1 MGYVNDVQ
9 LAHFVSPFSCGYSA
23 GTWAADY
30 DTEVIK
36 YVRTAADAEFDVVIP
51 IELPGSEALNQG
63 AKITSIDIW
72 YVIGTAAADNFTG
85 PAMAKMTLAAT
96 GVAVTGASVTVTMDT
111 GHDSAAECKAT
122 GSHKM
127 TVTPAT
133 EFYLEDDYAYY
144 IKFTVDAAATTV
156 FSLIGAQINYEL
168 RL

>member
-1 MGYVNDVQ
+1 MGYVNDVS
-9 LAHFVSPFSCGYSA
+9 LVHFISPFRCGYSA

-36 YVRTAADAEFDVVIP
+36 NIRTAADAEFDVVIP
-51 IELPGSEALNQG
+51 IELPGSEAVNQG

-72 YVIGTAAADNFTG
+72 YTIATAAADNFTG
-85 PAMAKMTLAAT
+85 PVMSKMTLAAT
-96 GVAVTGASVTVTMDT
+96 GVAVSGAAVTVTMDT

-122 GSHKM
+122 GSHMM
-127 TVTPAT
+127 TVTPSA